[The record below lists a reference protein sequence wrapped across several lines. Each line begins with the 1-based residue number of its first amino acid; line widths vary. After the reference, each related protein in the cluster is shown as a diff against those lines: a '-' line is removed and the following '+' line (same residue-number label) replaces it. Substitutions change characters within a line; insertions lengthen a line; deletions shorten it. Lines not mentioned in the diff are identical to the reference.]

1 MERDLRSVQLY
12 TFRVRRVVS
21 PRSPTSCALRFHFF
35 GFLAA
40 GTFAIGA
47 QGCAATSHPES
58 PKPLDLV
65 LEEGSAYVPNSAVT
79 LPREYWVVIRS
90 PPARPT
96 CFRARTAPELT
107 AACAK
112 SDAFAAELRDYRM
125 CAAASS
131 SADVARVNALPMD
144 LAMRVSTRLHQTLR
158 FRREG
163 DHVEPYAYNT
173 DLVAVC
179 ERDAAARNGF
189 LKARCDRELRARDS
203 GDRTA
208 EFLMWTEA
216 ELTELPSRLNAL
228 YGIAK

>member
-1 MERDLRSVQLY
+1 MRPSLS
-12 TFRVRRVVS
+12 
-21 PRSPTSCALRFHFF
+21 HFF

-40 GTFAIGA
+40 LTFAIGA
-47 QGCAATSHPES
+47 QGCATTSHPQS

-90 PPARPT
+90 PAGAAYMFPRPDG
-96 CFRARTAPELT
+96 RPELT

-173 DLVAVC
+173 DVVAVC

>member
-1 MERDLRSVQLY
+1 MRPSLS
-12 TFRVRRVVS
+12 
-21 PRSPTSCALRFHFF
+21 HFF

-47 QGCAATSHPES
+47 QGCAATSHPQS

-90 PPARPT
+90 PAGAAYMFPRPDG
-96 CFRARTAPELT
+96 RPELT

-112 SDAFAAELRDYRM
+112 NDAFATELRDYRL
-125 CAAASS
+125 CAAAASS
-131 SADVARVNALPMD
+131 ADVSRVNALPMD
-144 LAMRVSTRLHQTLR
+144 LALRVSTRLHQTLR

-163 DHVEPYAYNT
+163 DHVEPFAYNT
-173 DLVAVC
+173 DVVAVC
-179 ERDAAARNGF
+179 ERDAAARSGF

>member
-1 MERDLRSVQLY
+1 MRPSLS
-12 TFRVRRVVS
+12 
-21 PRSPTSCALRFHFF
+21 HFF

-40 GTFAIGA
+40 GTFVIGA
-47 QGCAATSHPES
+47 QGCAAASHPES

-90 PPARPT
+90 PAGAAYMFPRPDG
-96 CFRARTAPELT
+96 RPELT
-107 AACAK
+107 AACAQ
-112 SDAFAAELRDYRM
+112 SDAFAADLRDYRL

-131 SADVARVNALPMD
+131 SADLARVNALPMD

-179 ERDAAARNGF
+179 ERDAGARNGF

-208 EFLMWTEA
+208 EFLVWTEA
-216 ELTELPSRLNAL
+216 ELTELPARLNAL
-228 YGIAK
+228 YGIAE